1 MYYAQKYPRYGQL
14 AHGASIAYGI
24 LTEGPVF
31 SSKGGFER
39 AVSFQWRKSST
50 QKVDVKN
57 FTQLITNIPNI
68 KMSDAELFYDPGVLA
83 MALYDLLSAHEMG
96 QLKWTTSGYM

>member
-39 AVSFQWRKSST
+39 AVSFKLKKSSRIVT
-50 QKVDVKN
+50 EN
-57 FTQLITNIPNI
+57 NYTQLITNIPNI